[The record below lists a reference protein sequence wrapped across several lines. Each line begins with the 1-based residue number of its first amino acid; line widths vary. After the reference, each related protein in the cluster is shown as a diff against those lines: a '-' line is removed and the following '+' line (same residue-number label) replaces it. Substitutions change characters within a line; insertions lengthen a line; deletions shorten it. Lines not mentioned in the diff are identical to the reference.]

1 MPTEEL
7 KPAKDRDWDQKTLQL
22 LRKRILTNCSPHAQE
37 AFEKWWNHGTPIT
50 GFIKANYTETDP
62 DGNELTWE
70 IKDGYQFLK
79 IEPSK
84 DALLDQWKNQ
94 LSLADL
100 YSFRDVTLDSL
111 KDFKWQ
117 EGRVPLTYVLH
128 SFSEKNRNVTMYGP
142 PGTGKTALACAV
154 GREAKLQRRN
164 PRLIRWHK
172 FLSRMR
178 ASVRSSEKEG
188 QFNLLNNIT
197 KAPLLI
203 IDELGMDRKMK
214 ASDFEAETLFEII
227 SGRHGNHLPTMVT
240 TNLTRD
246 QIERLYGRSLAD
258 RLYDTA
264 NVILSFEKENNYR
277 QNAA

>member
-7 KPAKDRDWDQKTLQL
+7 KPGKDRDWDQKTLQL

-70 IKDGYQFLK
+70 IKDGYQYVK
-79 IEPSK
+79 IEPSE

-117 EGRVPLTYVLH
+117 EGRVPLNHVLY

-154 GREAKLQRRN
+154 GREAKIQRRN

-178 ASVRSSEKEG
+178 TSVRSSEKEG

-203 IDELGMDRKMK
+203 IDELGMDRKQK
-214 ASDFEAETLFEII
+214 ASDFEAETLFEIV

>member
-7 KPAKDRDWDQKTLQL
+7 KPGKDRDWDQKTLQL

-70 IKDGYQFLK
+70 IKDGYQYVK
-79 IEPSK
+79 IEPSE
-84 DALLDQWKNQ
+84 DALIDQWKNQ

-117 EGRVPLTYVLH
+117 EGRVPLNYVLH

-178 ASVRSSEKEG
+178 TSVRSSEKEG

-214 ASDFEAETLFEII
+214 ASDFEAETLFEIV

>member
-1 MPTEEL
+1 MPTEEQ
-7 KPAKDRDWDQKTLQL
+7 PAKDRKYDARMMKILHE
-22 LRKRILTNCSPHAQE
+22 RILPNCSEEGQRQ
-37 AFEKWWNHGTPIT
+37 FQKWWFEGEPIT
-50 GFIKANYTETDP
+50 GFIKANFKETDK

-70 IKDGYQFLK
+70 IKDGYQYVK
-79 IEPSK
+79 IEPSE
-84 DALLDQWKNQ
+84 DALIDQWKNQ

-117 EGRVPLTYVLH
+117 EGRVPLNYVLH

-178 ASVRSSEKEG
+178 TSVRSSEKEG

-197 KAPLLI
+197 KAPLL
-203 IDELGMDRKMK
+203 
-214 ASDFEAETLFEII
+214 
-227 SGRHGNHLPTMVT
+227 
-240 TNLTRD
+240 
-246 QIERLYGRSLAD
+246 RS
-258 RLYDTA
+258 
-264 NVILSFEKENNYR
+264 
-277 QNAA
+277 

>member
-7 KPAKDRDWDQKTLQL
+7 KPGKDRDWDQKTLQL

-70 IKDGYQFLK
+70 IKDGYQYVK
-79 IEPSK
+79 IEPSE
-84 DALLDQWKNQ
+84 DALIDQWKNQ

-117 EGRVPLTYVLH
+117 EGRVPLNYVLH

-178 ASVRSSEKEG
+178 TSVRSSEKEG

-197 KAPLLI
+197 RAPLLI

-214 ASDFEAETLFEII
+214 ASDFEAETLFEIV

>member
-70 IKDGYQFLK
+70 IKDGYQYVK
-79 IEPSK
+79 IEPSE
-84 DALLDQWKNQ
+84 DALIDQWKNQ

-117 EGRVPLTYVLH
+117 EGRVPLNYVLH

-178 ASVRSSEKEG
+178 TSVRSSEKEG

-197 KAPLLI
+197 RAPLLI

-214 ASDFEAETLFEII
+214 ASDFEAETLFEIV

-277 QNAA
+277 QNTA

>member
-1 MPTEEL
+1 MPTEEQ
-7 KPAKDRDWDQKTLQL
+7 PAKDRKYDARMMKILHE
-22 LRKRILTNCSPHAQE
+22 RILPNCSEEGQRQ
-37 AFEKWWNHGTPIT
+37 FQKWWFEGEPIT
-50 GFIKANYTETDP
+50 GFIKANFKETDK

-70 IKDGYQFLK
+70 IKDGYQYVK
-79 IEPSK
+79 IEPSE
-84 DALLDQWKNQ
+84 DALIDQWKNQ

-117 EGRVPLTYVLH
+117 EGRVPLNYVLH

-178 ASVRSSEKEG
+178 TSVRSSEKEG

-203 IDELGMDRKMK
+203 IDELGMDRKQK
-214 ASDFEAETLFEII
+214 ASDFEAETLFEIV

>member
-1 MPTEEL
+1 MPTEEQ
-7 KPAKDRDWDQKTLQL
+7 PAKDRKYDARMMKILHE
-22 LRKRILTNCSPHAQE
+22 RILPNCSEEGQRQ
-37 AFEKWWNHGTPIT
+37 FQKWWFEGEPIT

-70 IKDGYQFLK
+70 IKDGYQYVK
-79 IEPSK
+79 IEPSE

-100 YSFRDVTLDSL
+100 YSFRDVTLESL

-117 EGRVPLTYVLH
+117 EGRVPLRYVLH

-178 ASVRSSEKEG
+178 TSVRSSEKEG

-203 IDELGMDRKMK
+203 IDELGMDRKQK
-214 ASDFEAETLFEII
+214 ASDFEAETLFEIV

>member
-7 KPAKDRDWDQKTLQL
+7 KPGKDRDWDQKTLQL
-22 LRKRILTNCSPHAQE
+22 LRKSILTNCSPHAQE

-70 IKDGYQFLK
+70 IKDGYQYVK
-79 IEPSK
+79 IEPSE

-100 YSFRDVTLDSL
+100 YSFRDVTLGSL

-117 EGRVPLTYVLH
+117 EGRVPLKHVLY

-178 ASVRSSEKEG
+178 TSVRSSEKEG

-197 KAPLLI
+197 RAPLLI

-264 NVILSFEKENNYR
+264 NLILSFEKENNYR

>member
-7 KPAKDRDWDQKTLQL
+7 KPGKDRDWDQKTLQL

-70 IKDGYQFLK
+70 IKDGYQYVK
-79 IEPSK
+79 IEPSE
-84 DALLDQWKNQ
+84 DALIDQWKNQ

-117 EGRVPLTYVLH
+117 EGRVPLNYVLH

-178 ASVRSSEKEG
+178 TSVRSSEKEG

-203 IDELGMDRKMK
+203 IDELGMDRKQK
-214 ASDFEAETLFEII
+214 ASDFEAETLFEIV

>member
-7 KPAKDRDWDQKTLQL
+7 KPGKDRDWDQKTLQL

-70 IKDGYQFLK
+70 IKDGYQYVK
-79 IEPSK
+79 IEPSE

-117 EGRVPLTYVLH
+117 EGRVPLKHVLY

-178 ASVRSSEKEG
+178 TSVRSSEKEG

-197 KAPLLI
+197 RAPLLI

-246 QIERLYGRSLAD
+246 QIERLYGRSLTD

-264 NVILSFEKENNYR
+264 GMILSFESENNWR
-277 QNAA
+277 QNVA

>member
-1 MPTEEL
+1 MPTEEQ
-7 KPAKDRDWDQKTLQL
+7 PAKDRKYDARMMK
-22 LRKRILTNCSPHAQE
+22 ILHESILPNCSEEGQRQ
-37 AFEKWWNHGTPIT
+37 FQKWWFEGEPIT

-70 IKDGYQFLK
+70 IKDGYQYVK
-79 IEPSK
+79 IEPSE

-100 YSFRDVTLDSL
+100 YSFRDVTLESL

-117 EGRVPLTYVLH
+117 EGRVPLRYVLH

-178 ASVRSSEKEG
+178 TSVRSSEKEG

-203 IDELGMDRKMK
+203 IDELGMDRKQK
-214 ASDFEAETLFEII
+214 ASDFEAETLFEIV